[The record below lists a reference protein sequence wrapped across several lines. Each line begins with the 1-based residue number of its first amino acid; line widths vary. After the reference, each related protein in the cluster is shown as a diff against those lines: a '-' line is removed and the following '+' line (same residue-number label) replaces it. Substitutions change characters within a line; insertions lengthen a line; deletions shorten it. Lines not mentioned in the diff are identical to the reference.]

1 MLGPGHASVTS
12 LLCALETS
20 LASQGPRAT
29 SSCGSWLAV
38 WMRPCVLPEVSPLPW
53 RRRCCASLG
62 LGVYTARFRC
72 RWSLILTST
81 RSWRHVY
88 LPSPRALVQQLNM
101 YTADM
106 LVFLLAPSNG
116 DWMDLGGH
124 HTPTVSRTW
133 VLLAQTSKVLSR
145 WFSGQLHGLN
155 RPRLLAGAWPLSCF
169 GVPPPPLHGSLP
181 APSDVSFI
189 PGPCHSVF
197 LCGYQDQLVQLPP
210 TQLRRHVSA
219 LLLPH
224 RLPSAPTT
232 SSTFWTWYLR
242 GEILVSD

>member
-1 MLGPGHASVTS
+1 MLSQMLGPGQASVTS
-12 LLCALETS
+12 LPCALETS
-20 LASQGPRAT
+20 AASQGPRAT
-29 SSCGSWLAV
+29 ASCGSWLAV
-38 WMRPCVLPEVSPLPW
+38 WMRPCILPEVTPLPW

-72 RWSLILTST
+72 RWSLLLTST

-88 LPSPRALVQQLNM
+88 LPSPRALVQQLKM

-133 VLLAQTSKVLSR
+133 VLLAQTSKVLSG

-155 RPRLLAGAWPLSCF
+155 WPRLLAGARPLSCF

-181 APSDVSFI
+181 APSALS
-189 PGPCHSVF
+189 
-197 LCGYQDQLVQLPP
+197 QLVQLPP
-210 TQLRRHVSA
+210 TQLRCHVSA
-219 LLLPH
+219 
-224 RLPSAPTT
+224 
-232 SSTFWTWYLR
+232 SSTAFCAHHFLQVLNLIPAV
-242 GEILVSD
+242 EILVSDESLKLVTLNS